1 MNKNNKQSLAF
12 QAKKDLVVSLTPKL
26 KISSSIVFVNYAG
39 LSVTLQQKLKSELKA
54 IGSDMT
60 VVKNTLIKLAG
71 KEAGLTDEAL
81 SDEVLS
87 GQTALILTEG
97 DSVAPIQVLG
107 KFVKENQVPQFK
119 VGIIDGAFQDK
130 NALLKISTLPTKDVL
145 YSQVVG
151 SIMSPMYGLVGTLN
165 GNMQKLLY
173 VLDQRSTMN
182 DIVKE
187 VSTRG

>member
-1 MNKNNKQSLAF
+1 MNKQNKTDLVKSLAPEL
-12 QAKKDLVVSLTPKL
+12 KKASA
-26 KISSSIVFVNYAG
+26 IVFVNFAG
-39 LSVTLQQKLKSELKA
+39 LSVGLQQKLKLELKA

-71 KEAGLTDEAL
+71 KEAGLSEELLT
-81 SDEVLS
+81 DEVLS
-87 GQTALILTEG
+87 GQTALIMTEG
-97 DSVAPIQVLG
+97 DAVAPIQVLG

-119 VGIIDGAFQDK
+119 VGIIEGSFQNK
-130 NALLKISTLPTKDVL
+130 EALLKISTLPTKETL

-151 SIMSPMYGLVGTLN
+151 SLMSPMYGLVGTLN

-173 VLDQRSTMN
+173 VL
-182 DIVKE
+182 KE

>member
-1 MNKNNKQSLAF
+1 MNKQNKTDLITDLA
-12 QAKKDLVVSLTPKL
+12 PRL
-26 KISSSIVFVNYAG
+26 KSSTSIVFVNFAG
-39 LSVTLQQKLKSELKA
+39 LSVSLQQKLKLDLKA
-54 IGSDMT
+54 VGSDMT

-71 KEAGLTDEAL
+71 KKAGINDELL

-97 DSVAPIQVLG
+97 DAIAPIQILG

-119 VGIIDGAFQDK
+119 VGVIDGDFQDK
-130 NALLKISTLPTKDVL
+130 EALIKISALPSKDVL
-145 YSQVVG
+145 FSQVVG
-151 SIMSPMYGLVGTLN
+151 SLMSPMYDLVGTLN

-173 VLDQRSTMN
+173 IL
-182 DIVKE
+182 KG

>member
-1 MNKNNKQSLAF
+1 MNKQNKS
-12 QAKKDLVVSLTPKL
+12 DLIKGLTPKL
-26 KISSSIVFVNYAG
+26 KGATSIVFVNYQG
-39 LSVTLQQKLKSELKA
+39 LSVGLQQKLKLHLKA

-60 VVKNTLIKLAG
+60 VVKNTLIRIAG
-71 KEAGLTDEAL
+71 KEAGVDESVL

-87 GQTALILTEG
+87 GQTAVILTEG
-97 DSVAPIQVLG
+97 DAVAPIQVIG

-119 VGIIDGAFQDK
+119 MGIVEGNVQDK
-130 NALLKISTLPTKDVL
+130 NALVKISTLPTKEVL

-151 SIMSPMYGLVGTLN
+151 SLMSPMYGLVGTLN

-173 VLDQRSTMN
+173 IL
-182 DIVKE
+182 KG

>member
-1 MNKNNKQSLAF
+1 MNKANKTDLIKGLAPEL
-12 QAKKDLVVSLTPKL
+12 KKATA
-26 KISSSIVFVNYAG
+26 IVFVNFAG
-39 LSVTLQQKLKSELKA
+39 LSVGLQQKLKLELKA

-71 KEAGLTDEAL
+71 KEAGLSEEVLT
-81 SDEVLS
+81 DEVLS
-87 GQTALILTEG
+87 GQTALIMTEG
-97 DSVAPIQVLG
+97 DAVAPIQVLG

-119 VGIIDGAFQDK
+119 VGIIDGAFQGK
-130 NALLKISTLPTKDVL
+130 EALLKISILPTKEVL

-151 SIMSPMYGLVGTLN
+151 SLMSPMYGLVGTLN

-173 VLDQRSTMN
+173 IL
-182 DIVKE
+182 KG

>member
-1 MNKNNKQSLAF
+1 MNKQNKSDLIKGLAPEL
-12 QAKKDLVVSLTPKL
+12 KKAT
-26 KISSSIVFVNYAG
+26 SIVFVNFAG
-39 LSVTLQQKLKSELKA
+39 LSVGLQQKLKLQLKA

-71 KEAGLTDEAL
+71 KEAGLSEEVLT
-81 SDEVLS
+81 DEVLS
-87 GQTALILTEG
+87 GQTALIMTQG
-97 DSVAPIQVLG
+97 DAVAPIQVLG

-119 VGIIDGAFQDK
+119 VGVIEGSFQNK
-130 NALLKISTLPTKDVL
+130 EALLKISTLPTKEVL

-151 SIMSPMYGLVGTLN
+151 SLMSPMYGLVGTLN

-173 VLDQRSTMN
+173 IL
-182 DIVKE
+182 KG

>member
-12 QAKKDLVVSLTPKL
+12 QAKKDLVVSLTPRL
-26 KISSSIVFVNYAG
+26 KNASSVVFVNYTG

-60 VVKNTLIKLAG
+60 VVKNTLIRRAG
-71 KEAGLTDEAL
+71 KEAGILEDVLT
-81 SDEVLS
+81 DEVLS

-97 DSVAPIQVLG
+97 DAVAPIQVIG

-119 VGIIDGAFQDK
+119 IGIVDGNLQDK
-130 NALLKISTLPTKDVL
+130 NALVKISTLPTKDVL

-151 SIMSPMYGLVGTLN
+151 SLMSPMYGLVGTLN

-173 VLDQRSTMN
+173 IL
-182 DIVKE
+182 KE

>member
-1 MNKNNKQSLAF
+1 MNKQNKT
-12 QAKKDLVVSLTPKL
+12 DLITKLSPKL
-26 KISSSIVFVNYAG
+26 KSATSIVFVNYAG
-39 LSVTLQQKLKSELKA
+39 LSVGLQQKLKLQLKA

-71 KEAGLTDEAL
+71 KEAGLSDDVLT
-81 SDEVLS
+81 DEVLS
-87 GQTALILTEG
+87 GQTALIMTDG
-97 DSVAPIQVLG
+97 DAVAPIQVLG

-119 VGIIDGAFQDK
+119 VGVIEGAFQNK
-130 NALLKISTLPTKDVL
+130 EALLKISTLPTKEVL

-173 VLDQRSTMN
+173 IL
-182 DIVKE
+182 KG

>member
-1 MNKNNKQSLAF
+1 MNRTSKT
-12 QAKKDLVVSLTPKL
+12 DLISSLTPKL
-26 KISSSIVFVNYAG
+26 KGATSIVFVNFAG
-39 LSVTLQQKLKSELKA
+39 LSVSLQQKLKLDLKA

-71 KEAGLTDEAL
+71 KDAGLSEELLT
-81 SDEVLS
+81 DEVLS
-87 GQTALILTEG
+87 GQTALIMTEG
-97 DSVAPIQVLG
+97 DAIAPIQVLG

-119 VGIIDGAFQDK
+119 VGIIDGAFQGK
-130 NALLKISTLPTKDVL
+130 EALLKISTLPTKETL

-151 SIMSPMYGLVGTLN
+151 SLMSPMYGLVGTLN

-173 VLDQRSTMN
+173 IL
-182 DIVKE
+182 KE